1 MLSKAEKKT
10 LIKRFYTGESAK
22 DIAYKNNIPL
32 STLYYWINK
41 NKPLRANRYSRFTQA
56 EYYELKN
63 EADKLSIEIEI
74 LQKALDYL
82 NTSRR
87 SRLQFSEEIYSLY
100 SSRVIAE
107 ALKINRST
115 LYHHINHN

>member
-22 DIAYKNNIPL
+22 DIAHENNIPL

-56 EYYELKN
+56 EYHELKN

-82 NTSRR
+82 NISRR
-87 SRLQFSEEIYSLY
+87 SRLQFLH
-100 SSRVIAE
+100 SRVRRAIRR
-107 ALKINRST
+107 LCRSFS
-115 LYHHINHN
+115 NNAPAC